1 MKLKSGKEEIMHLL
15 LKVFEKYESETG
27 DQVVR
32 NTNRKNYE
40 AVSKKLSEISNEL
53 PNTADTLNHNSYSS
67 DFNPNKL
74 EYPSRKYD
82 ITASQVKDASLGLV
96 NNPRPFL
103 IDACYI
109 YLFGT
114 GKKGFEKN
122 PVDEALIRNTDI
134 TPEKELDYFKQGY
147 ELLKTENAALKEE
160 KEELQKSTAGVFK
173 IKKKILVTA
182 LLIATAAI
190 LFSVY
195 KWVAIKNDWQ
205 GLKKDLNIL
214 TYQPAQPEIDSLEG
228 IWLCYTGSPQ
238 ARVSDHNRYHM
249 VVSNVL
255 DVKYKNG
262 YFTFTRYGA
271 SFDHAGYMQYEAPW
285 LVSIHSYVK
294 NSADSIESP
303 RHSLMRLDKERPL
316 VPVISA
322 SWNFDVGDRNNIIG
336 IREVYIKQGKGGVIE
351 EVINTIE
358 NASCKCKIV
367 KWRQTGNVK
376 TFHLRNELLDSLT
389 NEGLKSLINEKSI
402 LLRVPQ
408 EGLILTNDT
417 MAVQKN

>member
-1 MKLKSGKEEIMHLL
+1 MKLKAGKEEIIYLL
-15 LKVFEKYESETG
+15 QKVFEKYESETG
-27 DQVVR
+27 DLIIR

-53 PNTADTLNHNSYSS
+53 PNTAEALNHDTYSP
-67 DFNPNKL
+67 DYNPNKL
-74 EYPSRKYD
+74 DYPSRKYD

-109 YLFGT
+109 YLFGI
-114 GKKGFEKN
+114 GRKGFEKN

-134 TPEKELDYFKQGY
+134 TPEKELDYFKQEH
-147 ELLKTENAALKEE
+147 ELLKTQNAALKEE
-160 KEELQKSTAGVFK
+160 KAEHQKSAASVFK
-173 IKKKILVTA
+173 RKKKILLTA
-182 LLIATAAI
+182 LFIAIAAM

-205 GLKKDLNIL
+205 RVKKDLNIL
-214 TYQPAQPEIDSLEG
+214 PYQPTQLEIDSLEG

-238 ARVSDHNRYHM
+238 ARVSDPNRYHM
-249 VVSNVL
+249 VVPNVL
-255 DVKYKNG
+255 EVKYKNG

-271 SFDHAGYMQYEAPW
+271 NFDHSGYMQYQAPW
-285 LVSIHSYVK
+285 LISIHSYVK
-294 NSADSIESP
+294 NNADSVESP
-303 RHSLMRLDKERPL
+303 RHSLMRLDKESAL

-322 SWNFDVGDRNNIIG
+322 SWSFDVGDRNNIIG
-336 IREVYIKQGKGGVIE
+336 IREVYIKQGKGGTLE

-358 NASCKCKIV
+358 NASCKCKII
-367 KWRQTGNVK
+367 KWHQHNNVK
-376 TFHLRNELLDSLT
+376 VFYIRNELLDTLPD
-389 NEGLKSLINEKSI
+389 EGLKSLINEKSI

-408 EGLILTNDT
+408 EGLIITHDSISK
-417 MAVQKN
+417 QK